1 MDKLNI
7 IATVVAV
14 IIVVILLIVALSQ
27 KLFPDE
33 SLSTPETSSDK
44 LAEVLQRDSLIVAT
58 DPAYPLQSDLIEG
71 ARRAAPTKC
80 VSDQLTAAEL
90 GGFDIEVSVEVATR
104 LGVEACFV
112 TPAWESIVDGH
123 WADQWDIS
131 IGSMAITPER
141 LEPLYFTQPYYTT
154 PAAFFVHQENSTYR
168 QLSDLS
174 GKSIGV
180 CSGCTYESYL
190 DSSLNLPGQTIDF
203 VVKNPAITSYAT
215 DSMALNDL
223 TMGDGMILDAVLTAQ
238 PTGQAWISVGKPLK
252 QVGEPVFVEYLA
264 AAVDKYHRA
273 DPIPLVKR
281 VSDIIQ
287 EMHTDGTLRQLSQK
301 YYGTDLT
308 AAAAQ
313 FKLETLEQF
322 P

>member
-1 MDKLNI
+1 MNKPNLVMTI
-7 IATVVAV
+7 TAV
-14 IIVVILLIVALSQ
+14 IIGAIFLITVLGQ
-27 KLFPDE
+27 KFFPRE
-33 SLSTPETSSDK
+33 PLSTPETSSDK
-44 LAEVLQRDSLIVAT
+44 LAVVLQRGTLIVST

-71 ARRAAPTKC
+71 ARRAAPTNC
-80 VSDQLTAAEL
+80 TSDQYTAAEL
-90 GGFDIEVSVEVATR
+90 GGFDIEVAVEVATR

-112 TPAWESIVDGH
+112 TPAWESVVSGH

-131 IGSMAITPER
+131 VGSIAITPER
-141 LEPLYFTQPYYTT
+141 MGNLYFTQPYYTT

-174 GKSIGV
+174 DKSIGV
-180 CSGCTYESYL
+180 CGGCTYESYL
-190 DSSLNLPGQTIDF
+190 DSSLNLPGQAID
-203 VVKNPAITSYAT
+203 VVVENPAITSYAT

-223 TMGDGMILDAVLTAQ
+223 TMGDGMLLDAVLTAQ

-252 QVGEPVFVEYLA
+252 QVGEPVFIEYLA

-281 VSDIIQ
+281 VSDIVQ
-287 EMHTDGTLRQLSQK
+287 EMHRDGTLGQLSQK
-301 YYGTDLT
+301 YYRTDLT